1 MTLFR
6 FFLYSLPL
14 LFACSSNPPAS
25 DSPSP
30 SDASSCPAPP
40 DLAST
45 SPMCAAAKGLPGE
58 PLLCLDFK
66 DVSSTSMLQGWD
78 FNLCTVGW
86 TIAGG
91 KLQVN
96 NFKDFADVCSF
107 RLPPLPPADFQ
118 KFSAF
123 SLAVLHKV
131 DLNSNQQKAL
141 IMLGGDDEQK
151 RLLDWKTGPQP
162 RLTNV
167 YSIAKADLPL
177 VAQSAFQPVFKLSS
191 GIASGLAFA
200 GWQIE
205 SIAILGLP

>member
-1 MTLFR
+1 
-6 FFLYSLPL
+6 
-14 LFACSSNPPAS
+14 
-25 DSPSP
+25 
-30 SDASSCPAPP
+30 
-40 DLAST
+40 
-45 SPMCAAAKGLPGE
+45 MCAAAKGLPGE

-78 FNLCTVGW
+78 FSCTGGASW
-86 TIAGG
+86 TTAGG

-96 NFKDFADVCSF
+96 NFKDFSSTCSF
-107 RLPPLPPADFQ
+107 SLPPLPPADFQ

-131 DLNSNQQKAL
+131 DLNSNQQKAQ

-177 VAQSAFQPVFKLSS
+177 VAQSAFQPFFKLSS
-191 GIASGLAFA
+191 TIGPGLGYA

>member
-1 MTLFR
+1 
-6 FFLYSLPL
+6 
-14 LFACSSNPPAS
+14 
-25 DSPSP
+25 
-30 SDASSCPAPP
+30 
-40 DLAST
+40 
-45 SPMCAAAKGLPGE
+45 MCAAAKGLPGE

-66 DVSSTSMLQGWD
+66 DVSSTSMLQGWA

-96 NFKDFADVCSF
+96 NFKDFSSTCSF
-107 RLPPLPPADFQ
+107 SLPPLPTPDFQ

-131 DLNSNQQKAL
+131 DLNSNQQKAQ
-141 IMLGGDDEQK
+141 IMLGGIDEQK

-177 VAQSAFQPVFKLSS
+177 VAQSGFQPFFLLSS
-191 GIASGLAFA
+191 GAMVGTAYA